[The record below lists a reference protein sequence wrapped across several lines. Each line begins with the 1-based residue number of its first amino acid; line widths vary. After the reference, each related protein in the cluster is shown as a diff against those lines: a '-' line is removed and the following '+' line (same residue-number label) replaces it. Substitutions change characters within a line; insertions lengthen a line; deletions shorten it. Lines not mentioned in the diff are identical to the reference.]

1 MTEAGYTALVIAFT
15 IAVLSAAALLI
26 GVRNASEKLA
36 AIARKAV
43 VAVFCFYTL
52 AFILILAAFFTR
64 DYNLKIVA
72 EHAANDLP
80 AIYTLSALY
89 ADKAGSMFF
98 WGWLISLFTV
108 VLVIRGKGGNREV
121 LNRALAMSTIVQAFY
136 LALVTFGSNVFEK
149 LQSPPADGYGLN
161 PLLQN
166 IGMLVHPPLLYL
178 GFAGFAVVF
187 ALTLASLAVG
197 RPGKWWSSYVRRW
210 TVFSWCVLGIG
221 NLVGM
226 WWSYN
231 ELGWGGYW
239 AWDPVENAG
248 LMPWLL
254 GTAFLHSISI
264 GRQRNYQ
271 QIWSAVLIILTFVFT
286 LLSPFIT
293 HGGIESPLHG
303 FYGSPFPPY
312 ILAAIAVIIVGS
324 LILLYVRRRNFGDD
338 DKPAS
343 LFSREGSFLL
353 TSIVLVVLV
362 LLILAGTV
370 LPRIVEALGGARITI
385 DRSYFDKTCG
395 PVMLALVFLMGF
407 CPLLGWGKSKFKSAR
422 RNLLL
427 FLLAVAM
434 ITVIVI
440 VSGIGN
446 WYIVAVTAGGLILIV
461 IFREWY
467 LGIKSRRKGRG
478 EGYIRAFFS
487 LIGSNRARYGGFLAH
502 IGIMLITL
510 GIIASSF
517 YGVEKTE
524 TLDVGEAMNVGD
536 FELTYNELLFSQDNT
551 KVSAIAD
558 ITVERDGRTL
568 GTVQPSLDYWFSHQ
582 DSFAEVAVRTTPA
595 EDLFVSLIWTGFDA
609 DDKAAAFRVLV
620 NPLVVWIWVGGGFF
634 LLGGA
639 VSFTA
644 GLKENPERQGK

>member
-1 MTEAGYTALVIAFT
+1 MTEAGYTALIIAFA
-15 IAVLSAAALLI
+15 IAVFSVVTLFVSARDTS
-26 GVRNASEKLA
+26 GRLA
-36 AIARKAV
+36 TAARKAV

-52 AFILILAAFFTR
+52 AFVLILIAFFTR
-64 DYNLKIVA
+64 DYSLKIVA
-72 EHAANDLP
+72 GHAANDLP

-98 WGWLISLFTV
+98 WGWLISLFALI
-108 VLVIRGKGGNREV
+108 LVIRDKGGDRQV
-121 LNRALAMSTIVQAFY
+121 TNRALAVTITMQAFY

-187 ALTLASLAVG
+187 ALTVGSLAG
-197 RPGKWWSSYVRRW
+197 SRPGKWWSSRIHRW

-264 GRQRNYQ
+264 SRQRNYL
-271 QIWSAVLIILTFVFT
+271 QIWSPVLIIFTFAFT

-312 ILAAIAVIIVGS
+312 ILAAIAVIIIGS
-324 LILLYVRRRNFGDD
+324 LILLYIRRSSFGDE

-353 TSIVLVVLV
+353 TNITLVVLV
-362 LLILAGTV
+362 LIMLAGTV
-370 LPRIVEALGGARITI
+370 MPRIVEVFGGTKIAI
-385 DRSYFDKTCG
+385 DRSFFDRACG
-395 PVMLALVFLMGF
+395 PVMLALVFLMGI
-407 CPLLGWGKSKFKSAR
+407 CPLLAWGKSGWRTAGRKVIWSV
-422 RNLLL
+422 
-427 FLLAVAM
+427 LAAAVVA
-434 ITVIVI
+434 VII
-440 VSGIGN
+440 LISGTGN
-446 WYIVAVTAGGLILIV
+446 WYIASVAVGGLIVFV

-467 LGIKSRRKGRG
+467 LGIKARRKNRG

-487 LIGSNRARYGGFLAH
+487 LIGGNRARYGGFLAH

-517 YGVEKTE
+517 YGLEKTA
-524 TLDVGEAMNVGD
+524 TLDVGETMNVGD
-536 FELTYNELLFSQDNT
+536 YELTYNELLFSQDNT
-551 KVSAIAD
+551 KVSAVAD
-558 ITVERDGRTL
+558 ITVRRDGRTL
-568 GTVQPSLDYWFSHQ
+568 GAVRPSFDYWFSHQ

-595 EDLFVSLIWTGFDA
+595 EDLFVSLIWTGYNPE
-609 DDKAAAFRVLV
+609 DKSAAFRVLV

-644 GLKENPERQGK
+644 KIKEKP

>member
-1 MTEAGYTALVIAFT
+1 MTEAGYTALIIAFT
-15 IAVLSAAALLI
+15 IAVVSAAALLI
-26 GVRNASEKLA
+26 GVRDASGRLGDA
-36 AIARKAV
+36 ARKAV
-43 VAVFCFYTL
+43 VTVFGFYTL
-52 AFILILAAFFTR
+52 AFVLILVAFFTR
-64 DYNLKIVA
+64 DYSLKIVA

-80 AIYTLSALY
+80 TVYTLSALY
-89 ADKAGSMFF
+89 SDKAGSMFF

-108 VLVIRGKGGNREV
+108 VLVVRDKGGNREV
-121 LNRALAMSTIVQAFY
+121 INRALAVTAIVQAFY

-187 ALTLASLAVG
+187 ALTVASLADG
-197 RPGKWWSSYVRRW
+197 RNGKWWSRRVRHW

-264 GRQRNYQ
+264 GRQRGYL
-271 QIWSAVLIILTFVFT
+271 QIWSVVLIILTFAFT

-312 ILAAIAVIIVGS
+312 ILAAIVVIIVGS
-324 LILLYVRRRNFGDD
+324 LLLLYVRRANFGDD
-338 DKPAS
+338 EKPAS
-343 LFSREGSFLL
+343 LCSREGSFQL
-353 TSIVLVVLV
+353 TNIILVILV
-362 LLILAGTV
+362 LIMLAGTV
-370 LPRIVEALGGARITI
+370 LPRIVEAFGGTKIAI
-385 DRSYFDKTCG
+385 DRSFFDRACG
-395 PVMLALVFLMGF
+395 PVMLALVFLMGI
-407 CPLLGWGKSKFKSAR
+407 CPLLGWGKSGWRTAGRKVIWSV
-422 RNLLL
+422 
-427 FLLAVAM
+427 LAAAVVAA
-434 ITVIVI
+434 VIL

-446 WYIVAVTAGGLILIV
+446 WYIASVTAGGLIVFV

-467 LGIKSRRKGRG
+467 HGIKARSKGRG
-478 EGYIRAFFS
+478 EGCVRAFFS
-487 LIGSNRARYGGFLAH
+487 LIGGNRARYGGFLAH

-517 YGVEKTE
+517 YGLEKTE
-524 TLDVGEAMNVGD
+524 TLDVGETMNVGD
-536 FELTYNELLFSQDNT
+536 YELIYNELLFSQDNT
-551 KVSAIAD
+551 KVSAVAD
-558 ITVERDGRTL
+558 ITVKRDGHTL
-568 GTVQPSLDYWFSHQ
+568 GDVRPSFDYWFSHQ

-595 EDLFVSLIWTGFDA
+595 EDLFVSLIWTMYDPE
-609 DDKAAAFRVLV
+609 DKSAAFRVLV

-644 GLKENPERQGK
+644 KIKEKP